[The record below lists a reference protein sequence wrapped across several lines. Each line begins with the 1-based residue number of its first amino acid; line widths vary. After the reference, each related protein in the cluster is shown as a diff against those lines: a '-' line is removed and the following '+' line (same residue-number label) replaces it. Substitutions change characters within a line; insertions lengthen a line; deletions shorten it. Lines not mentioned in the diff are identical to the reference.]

1 MAIRI
6 EFQKHGGPDVL
17 KAVEFTPGDPAE
29 NEVQVENKAIGINYI
44 DTYIRSGLYPPPAL
58 PSGLGTEAAG
68 VVSKVGKGVTH
79 IKAGDRVVYA
89 QSSLGAYSEVHNV
102 PADKVA
108 LLPDAI
114 SYEQAAA
121 SFLKGLTVF
130 YLLRKTYEIKPDE
143 PFLFHAAAG
152 GVGLIACQWAKAL
165 GSKLIGTVG
174 SAQKAERAKQAGAW
188 QVINYKEESIV
199 ERVREITGGKKV
211 RVVYDSV
218 GKETWEASLDC
229 LQRRGLM
236 VSFGNASRPVTG
248 VNLGI
253 LNQKG
258 SLFVTRPSLNG
269 YVTSRAELEEA
280 SNELFSLIASG
291 VIKVDVAPE
300 QRFALKDAQK
310 AHETL
315 ESRATQGSSLLIP

>member
-17 KAVEFTPGDPAE
+17 KAVEFTPGDPVE
-29 NEVQVENKAIGINYI
+29 NEIQVENKAIGINYI

-68 VVSKVGKGVTH
+68 VVSKVGKNVTH

-188 QVINYKEESIV
+188 QVINYQEESIV
-199 ERVREITGGKKV
+199 DRVREITGGKKV

-236 VSFGNASRPVTG
+236 VSFGNSSGPVTG

-269 YVTSRAELEEA
+269 YVTNRAELEEA

-291 VIKVDVAPE
+291 VIKVEVAPD
-300 QRFALKDAQK
+300 QRFALTDAQK